1 MELAKIIQ
9 KHVDCEIIEGKG
21 QIDQRDYVIDFNR
34 INKIGLIVRYC

>member
-21 QIDQRDYVIDFNR
+21 SD
-34 INKIGLIVRYC
+34 LIKEMLLILIELIR